1 MLVKNP
7 DISNEE
13 KLLLIQDFDT
23 VLALDLLA
31 SAKELTEKKE
41 DENTISSELLAEV
54 EKRIKERDE
63 AKKEKDYARAD
74 AIRNEL
80 LANGIMLIDSPE
92 GTSWKKQN

>member
-1 MLVKNP
+1 M
-7 DISNEE
+7 
-13 KLLLIQDFDT
+13 
-23 VLALDLLA
+23 LALDLLA